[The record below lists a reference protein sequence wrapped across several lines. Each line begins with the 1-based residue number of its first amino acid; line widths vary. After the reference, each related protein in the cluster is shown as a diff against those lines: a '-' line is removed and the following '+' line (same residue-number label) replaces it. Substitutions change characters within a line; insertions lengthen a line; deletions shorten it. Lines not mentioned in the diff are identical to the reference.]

1 MLISAGEKLEGV
13 LHSWTDDAVLFLRH
27 DLPKV
32 VFVTIVAFILI
43 RVLKVLAA
51 KITKRQLRR
60 LPSGVRM
67 QQVRTVAGV
76 ITNIGV
82 FVIVFVAALEVLPL
96 LGLNLG
102 PILASAGI
110 VGLALGF
117 GAQTLAHDFIN
128 GFFILLNDQYDIGD
142 EVRMAGVQ
150 GTVEEMTLRHTT
162 LRGDD
167 GTIHIVPN
175 SQATVVSNMSRDWSQ
190 LTVRVVVAY
199 AEDSDRIVKL
209 LQQVGDSVRNDPKF
223 AKSTVGDVQVPGIDR
238 VGDGAA
244 DYLILAKTVPT
255 DSAAVSCELQSR
267 VKKCFE
273 ENGVQL
279 PWPGKVLVMEQGKTS
294 T

>member
-1 MLISAGEKLEGV
+1 
-13 LHSWTDDAVLFLRH
+13 
-27 DLPKV
+27 
-32 VFVTIVAFILI
+32 
-43 RVLKVLAA
+43 VLAA

-199 AEDSDRIVKL
+199 GEDSDRIVKL

-223 AKSTVGDVQVPGIDR
+223 VKSIVGDVQVPGIDR

-255 DSAAVSCELQSR
+255 DSGAVSCELQSR